1 MANETSGTASAADRL
16 VGAAESHRRAGRY
29 LSSSGRRLLAAHV
42 AMVAEAWGG
51 ARRAGGSRAGGP
63 QGSMRTPSKNGA
75 FGNHIRRGACLPLII
90 RITINVSGTSAR
102 VVCFR

>member
-1 MANETSGTASAADRL
+1 MANEMSGTASAADRL
-16 VGAAESHRRAGRY
+16 AGATESHRRAGRY

-63 QGSMRTPSKNGA
+63 QGSMRTPSKSGA
-75 FGNHIRRGACLPLII
+75 FGNHIQRGRLLACL
-90 RITINVSGTSAR
+90 
-102 VVCFR
+102 